1 MELRHELE
9 GDYKDT
15 ENVTREAFWNV
26 YRPGCNE
33 HLVLHNL
40 RKSSTFIKEL
50 DYVAEEKGRVI
61 GNIIY
66 SRMMKGGMICNEI
79 IAFGPISIL
88 PEFQGQGIGSLLIT
102 ESMRR
107 AKELGYKAVLITGN
121 PDYYRRFG
129 FISASKY
136 HIHLPDSSLDE
147 EASFFMAKE
156 LEEGYLIKH
165 PGIYNFDTVFD
176 PSDIELERFETLFP
190 YKEKRESRVGDL

>member
-1 MELRHELE
+1 MKLRLELE
-9 GDYKDT
+9 SDYKEN

-40 RKSSTFIKEL
+40 RRSSTFIKEL
-50 DYVAEEKGRVI
+50 DYIAEEKEKII

-66 SRMMKGGMICNEI
+66 SRMMKEGAICNDI

-102 ESMRR
+102 ETMKK
-107 AKELGYKAVLITGN
+107 AKEFGYKAVLITGN
-121 PDYYRRFG
+121 PAYYRRFG

-136 HIHLPDSSLDE
+136 HIHLPDISLDE

-156 LEEGYLIKH
+156 LEEGFLLKH
-165 PGIYNFDTVFD
+165 SGIYNFDKKFD
-176 PSDIELERFETLFP
+176 PTDVELENFDVLFP
-190 YKEKRESRVGDL
+190 YKEKRESRASDL